1 MESILLLTRAAWLLC
16 PDAAPLCRYVQYI
29 LCLKRGPAS
38 NAQCQLGCVAGGMWA
53 KLVAPFASSS
63 SHTVLLGR
71 RHSALLTPIGRCHGA
86 LYSLWPFC
94 APLWLPVALAV
105 ALAGSPAGSPTGLQL
120 QMCLGAAHWLA
131 APAHRLFGPP
141 LAMPPN
147 HAHPPTTHKLSML
160 LQPRALCSLLYSPPI
175 HGEPLLATN
184 QPTNRPTGWLAVQ
197 CSQYT
202 VQSSAAPTPLGTQ
215 KSVPA
220 RRPAG
225 LQQTVSSFNPGRCPS
240 PLPFSNSPSPP

>member
-1 MESILLLTRAAWLLC
+1 MLGE
-16 PDAAPLCRYVQYI
+16 
-29 LCLKRGPAS
+29 GP
-38 NAQCQLGCVAGGMWA
+38 CQQRTVPARLRRSGMWV

-86 LYSLWPFC
+86 LYSPWPFC

-105 ALAGSPAGSPTGLQL
+105 ALAGSPAGSSTGLQL

-160 LQPRALCSLLYSPPI
+160 LQPRALCSLLCSPPI

-184 QPTNRPTGWLAVQ
+184 QPTNRLAGSAVQ
-197 CSQYT
+197 SVYSA
-202 VQSSAAPTPLGTQ
+202 VQRSSDSSRHPEKRPGAPSSWPAANRFL
-215 KSVPA
+215 
-220 RRPAG
+220 
-225 LQQTVSSFNPGRCPS
+225 LQPRT
-240 PLPFSNSPSPP
+240 LPFSSSLFQLALPAVIPIIPQTPPSTAGL

>member
-1 MESILLLTRAAWLLC
+1 ML
-16 PDAAPLCRYVQYI
+16 PLSADTCKLVKYCAGGGA
-29 LCLKRGPAS
+29 LPATHSASSPAS
-38 NAQCQLGCVAGGMWA
+38 QGGMWA

-86 LYSLWPFC
+86 LYSPWPFC

-160 LQPRALCSLLYSPPI
+160 LQPRALCSLLSSHPRRTAI
-175 HGEPLLATN
+175 S
-184 QPTNRPTGWLAVQ
+184 NRPTDQPAGRQ
-197 CSQYT
+197 CSAVSIQCSPAQRRLFYSRHPEKRPGAP
-202 VQSSAAPTPLGTQ
+202 SSWPAANRFLLQPRTLPFSSSLLQLALPAVIPIIPQTPP
-215 KSVPA
+215 S
-220 RRPAG
+220 PAG
-225 LQQTVSSFNPGRCPS
+225 L
-240 PLPFSNSPSPP
+240 